1 VSQGCDCE
9 MLLDHDAIGGL
20 GQWKRW
26 ILQRHTG
33 DPNMPT
39 TKIKPQTKSA
49 KVIALLG
56 RAKGAS
62 LEEICKATNW
72 QPHSAR
78 AFLTG
83 LRKKGLVLAR
93 EQGSDGGT
101 VYRMISHPC
110 GEDASS

>member
-1 VSQGCDCE
+1 
-9 MLLDHDAIGGL
+9 
-20 GQWKRW
+20 
-26 ILQRHTG
+26 
-33 DPNMPT
+33 MPT
-39 TKIKPQTKSA
+39 TKSKPQTKSD

-62 LEEICKATNW
+62 LDEICKATSW

-93 EQGSDGGT
+93 EQGAEDRT
-101 VYRMISHPC
+101 VYRMISRPSD
-110 GEDASS
+110 EVASS

>member
-1 VSQGCDCE
+1 
-9 MLLDHDAIGGL
+9 
-20 GQWKRW
+20 
-26 ILQRHTG
+26 
-33 DPNMPT
+33 MPT
-39 TKIKPQTKSA
+39 TKLKPQTKSD

-62 LEEICKATNW
+62 LDEICNATNW

-93 EQGSDGGT
+93 EQGADEGT
-101 VYRMISHPC
+101 TYRITSCPPA
-110 GEDASS
+110 EDASV